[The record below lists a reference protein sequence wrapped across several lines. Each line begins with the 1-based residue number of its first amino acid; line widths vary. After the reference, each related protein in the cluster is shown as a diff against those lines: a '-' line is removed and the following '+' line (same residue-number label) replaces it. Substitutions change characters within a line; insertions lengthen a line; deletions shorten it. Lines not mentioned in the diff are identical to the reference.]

1 MKIFALLQEHEW
13 QWKDLQARLLQEFT
27 LKEESVSGARLL
39 IYNQALQLL
48 RNGIILTKQK
58 Q

>member
-13 QWKDLQARLLQEFT
+13 LWKDLQTRLLQEFT

-39 IYNQALQLL
+39 IYNQALQLMQ
-48 RNGIILTKQK
+48 NGIILTKQK